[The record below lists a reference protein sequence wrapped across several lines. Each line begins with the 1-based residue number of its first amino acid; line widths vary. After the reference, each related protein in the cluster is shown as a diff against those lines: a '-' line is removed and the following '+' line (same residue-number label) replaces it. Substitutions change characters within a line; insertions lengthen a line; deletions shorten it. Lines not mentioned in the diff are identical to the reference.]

1 MEHIAII
8 HSYRVGVINDDNKM
22 ITLAHI
28 DMIIWRYALITFV
41 RLFLTKVVVGGAE
54 ETSKIS
60 VKDLEGEIL

>member
-1 MEHIAII
+1 
-8 HSYRVGVINDDNKM
+8 M

-28 DMIIWRYALITFV
+28 DMIIWRYVLITFV

>member
-1 MEHIAII
+1 M
-8 HSYRVGVINDDNKM
+8 M